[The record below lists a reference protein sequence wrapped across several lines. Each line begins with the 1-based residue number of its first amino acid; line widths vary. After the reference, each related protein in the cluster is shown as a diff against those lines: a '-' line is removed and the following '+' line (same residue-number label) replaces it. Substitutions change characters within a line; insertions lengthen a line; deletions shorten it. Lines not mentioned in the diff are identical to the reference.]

1 MLLLVMLFSATLTL
15 LLAPTFK
22 VFDNPTA
29 VSLLKATTVKYSPPT
44 FTSFNPAHLF
54 LPSLMLMVSYA
65 YHY

>member
-1 MLLLVMLFSATLTL
+1 MLLLVMLFFATLTL

-44 FTSFNPAHLF
+44 FTSFKPAHLF
-54 LPSLMLMVSYA
+54 LPS
-65 YHY
+65 